1 MSLQVEKMEKNMAKL
16 TIEVSAEDLDKAMQ
30 NAYQKAKGKIAIPG
44 FRKGKAPRK
53 MIEQMYGKGIF
64 LEDAANALIPEHYSK
79 ALEECDLEIV
89 SQPEIDVVQAEPG
102 KAFIFTAEVAVKP
115 EVTLGDY
122 KGLEVPK
129 SEVEVTDEDVDAEI
143 KKEQEKNS
151 RTVTVEDRGA
161 ENGDITTID
170 FEGFVDGVAFEGGKG
185 TDYPLT
191 LGSGSFIPGFEDQ
204 LVGAKAGD
212 HVEVNVTFP
221 EEYQAAELAGKAA
234 VFQCD
239 VKKVEAKELPELD
252 DDFAQDVSEFDT
264 LAEYK
269 EDIKKNLTDKKEKEA
284 RAAKENAAVDKAI
297 ENAQM
302 EIPDAMVDTQVR
314 QMINDFASRMQSQG
328 LTMEQYFQFTGMTV
342 EKMQD
347 EMKPQAL
354 KRIQTRLVLEK
365 IAEVENIQPTEEEVN
380 EEISK
385 MAEMYKM
392 EADKLKELL
401 GDRELEQMK
410 KDMAVQKAVTLVAD
424 EAKEASADILNIHC
438 DATNGGIYMSLV
450 PYVIEQT
457 SRGERSYDIY
467 SRLLKDRI
475 IFLGE
480 EVNDVSASI
489 IVAQLLFL
497 EAEDP
502 NKDIQ
507 LYINSPGGSVT
518 AGMAIYDTMKYIK
531 CDVSTICL
539 GMAASMGA
547 FLLAGGTKGKRFALP
562 HSTIM
567 IHQPSGG
574 AQGQATEI
582 QIVADHIAQTKRTL
596 NEMLAE
602 NTGQPLEV
610 VEKDT
615 DRDNYMTA
623 EEAKAY
629 GLIDG
634 VVEHK

>member
-1 MSLQVEKMEKNMAKL
+1 MSLQVEKLEKNMAKL
-16 TIEVSAEDLDKAMQ
+16 TIEVPAEELEKAMQ
-30 NAYQKAKGKIAIPG
+30 NAYLRAKNRITIPG

-64 LEDAANALIPEHYSK
+64 LEDAANALIPEQYSK

-89 SQPEIDVVQAEPG
+89 SQPEIDVTQIEPG

-115 EVTLGDY
+115 EVTLGEY

-129 SEVEVTDEDVDAEI
+129 SETEVTDEEIEAEL

-151 RTVTVEDRGA
+151 RTITVEDRGA
-161 ENGDITTID
+161 ENGDIATID
-170 FEGFVDGVAFEGGKG
+170 FEGFVDGTAFEGGKG

-221 EEYQAAELAGKAA
+221 EEYQSKDLAGKAA

-239 VKKVEAKELPELD
+239 VKKVETKELPELD

-269 EDIKKNLTDKKEKEA
+269 EDIKKNLAERKEKEA
-284 RAAKENAAVDKAI
+284 RTAKENAAVDKAI

-302 EIPDAMVDTQVR
+302 EIPDAMIETQIS
-314 QMINDFASRMQSQG
+314 QMLDDFSRRMQSQG
-328 LTMEQYFQFTGMTV
+328 LTMEQYMQFTGMTAD
-342 EKMQD
+342 KMRE

-365 IAEVENIQPTEEEVN
+365 IAETENIQPSEEEVN

-424 EAKEASADILNIHC
+424 EAKEA
-438 DATNGGIYMSLV
+438 
-450 PYVIEQT
+450 
-457 SRGERSYDIY
+457 
-467 SRLLKDRI
+467 
-475 IFLGE
+475 
-480 EVNDVSASI
+480 
-489 IVAQLLFL
+489 
-497 EAEDP
+497 
-502 NKDIQ
+502 
-507 LYINSPGGSVT
+507 
-518 AGMAIYDTMKYIK
+518 
-531 CDVSTICL
+531 
-539 GMAASMGA
+539 
-547 FLLAGGTKGKRFALP
+547 
-562 HSTIM
+562 
-567 IHQPSGG
+567 
-574 AQGQATEI
+574 
-582 QIVADHIAQTKRTL
+582 
-596 NEMLAE
+596 
-602 NTGQPLEV
+602 
-610 VEKDT
+610 
-615 DRDNYMTA
+615 
-623 EEAKAY
+623 
-629 GLIDG
+629 
-634 VVEHK
+634 